1 MAMPRARLVP
11 LYLVSADDPE
21 FVSHTRRLRELLVDE
36 AELTDP
42 LPLGAAVPEAD
53 AVVFPQMVGEAY
65 RRGDDFAR
73 LRLPILV
80 LTSDFGTMN
89 MWDWEIIS
97 YLRAQGVDVLSPYS
111 LAGAKTACRALAAKR
126 ELSTGQFL
134 VYQDHPGEGGEQA
147 SIFKRFYWWED
158 ECSERIKEKFGL
170 RITKR
175 SFAELGARAKAIPD
189 AEAEAEWERVADQ
202 VPLDGVSDRARLS
215 AIKLYRAVRDD
226 LDQEGNVLSVGINCL
241 NESACSDSTPC
252 LAWDLLYSEREMI
265 WGCEADTVSMLTKF
279 LVNRSLAAP
288 VMMTNLY
295 PFLMGQAALQHE
307 KISDFPAVDGNPD
320 DYALGVHCG
329 YLGVLPRSWAVS
341 WKVRPKALAIVDD
354 NAIALDARLPLGD
367 LTLVKLAPTFESL
380 SVVEGELTG
389 YAGFPGSD
397 CRNGAVIRVPDGHAL
412 MERLPSH
419 HSILSTGHDLPG
431 LKLMGHVFGLRVDQ
445 IGA

>member
-1 MAMPRARLVP
+1 VPTPKARLVP

-21 FVSHTRRLRELLVDE
+21 FVFHTQRLRELLVDE

-42 LPLGAAVPEAD
+42 LPLGAALPPAD

-65 RRGDDFAR
+65 RRVADFRR
-73 LRLPILV
+73 LTLPVLV
-80 LTSDFGTMN
+80 LTSDFGTMA
-89 MWDWEIIS
+89 MWDWELIG
-97 YLRAQGVDVLSPYS
+97 YLRVEGVEVMSPYS
-111 LAGAKTACRALAAKR
+111 LAGAKTACRALATKR
-126 ELSTGQFL
+126 QLSAGQFL
-134 VYQDHPGEGGEQA
+134 VYQDHPGEGGEQP

-158 ECSERIKEKFGL
+158 ECSARIRDKFGL

-189 AEAEAEWERVADQ
+189 AEAAAEWERVRDHIPVAD
-202 VPLDGVSDRARLS
+202 LTDRATLS
-215 AIKLYRAVRDD
+215 ALKIYRAVRDD
-226 LDQEGNVLSVGINCL
+226 LDQEDNVLAAGINCL
-241 NESACSDSTPC
+241 NESAYSDTTPC
-252 LAWDLLYSEREMI
+252 LAWDLLFSERDMI
-265 WGCEADTVSMLTKF
+265 WGCEADTMSMLTKF
-279 LVNRSLAAP
+279 LVNRSTRAS

-307 KISDFPAVDGNPD
+307 KISNFPDVEGNPD
-320 DYALGVHCG
+320 DYVLGVHCG
-329 YLGVLPRSWAVS
+329 YLGVLPRQWSVS

-354 NAIALDARLPLGD
+354 NAIVLDARLPTGD
-367 LTLVKLAPTFESL
+367 LSLLKLAPTFETL
-380 SVVEGELTG
+380 TVVEGELTG

-431 LKLMGHVFGLRVDQ
+431 LKLLGHVFGLDVEA
-445 IGA
+445 IGP

>member
-1 MAMPRARLVP
+1 MATPKARLVP
-11 LYLVSADDPE
+11 LYLVSADDAE
-21 FVSHTRRLRELLVDE
+21 FVFHTQRLQVLLAGE
-36 AELTDP
+36 AELTEP
-42 LPLGAAVPEAD
+42 LPLGAALPEAD

-65 RRGDDFAR
+65 RRVADFR
-73 LRLPILV
+73 SLSLPVLV
-80 LTSDFGTMN
+80 LTSDFGTMA

-97 YLRAQGVDVLSPYS
+97 YLRAEGIEVMAPYS
-111 LAGAKTACRALAAKR
+111 LDGAKTACGALAAKR
-126 ELSTGQFL
+126 QLRGGQFL
-134 VYQDHPGEGGEQA
+134 VYQDHPGDGGEQP

-158 ECSERIKEKFGL
+158 ECSERIRDKFGL
-170 RITKR
+170 RVTTR

-189 AEAEAEWERVADQ
+189 AHAAVEWERWRDQIPLAD
-202 VPLDGVSDRARLS
+202 VSDRATLS

-226 LDQEGNVLSVGINCL
+226 LDQEDGVLSVGINCL
-241 NESACSDSTPC
+241 NESASSDTTPC
-252 LAWDLLYSEREMI
+252 LAWDLLHTERDMI
-265 WGCEADTVSMLTKF
+265 WGCEADLVSMLTEF
-279 LVNRSLAAP
+279 LVNRSLRAP

-307 KISDFPAVDGNPD
+307 RISNFPAVDGNPD

-380 SVVEGELTG
+380 SVVEAELTG

-412 MERLPSH
+412 MAQLPSH
-419 HSILSTGHDLPG
+419 HSVLSTGHDLPG
-431 LKLMGHVFGLRVDQ
+431 LKLMGHVFGLEVET
-445 IGA
+445 IGS